1 VTRATNPGFRV
12 ESAVETYG
20 LTVVSNTSVRLAGWP
35 SFTWT
40 KTGTNVSPMLASPS
54 FEDHDSAP

>member
-40 KTGTNVSPMLASPS
+40 KTGTNVSPMLASP
-54 FEDHDSAP
+54 